1 MHRIGWIVAPL
12 LMVAFAADTAVAG
25 GYGKCSSANTQ
36 ECLDLMAK
44 KLKNRGW
51 IGVEINDSSGSMQI
65 SRVLPDSPAQKAG
78 LAAGDVLFA
87 VNGVQYAESNQDTL
101 SAIREKMTPGT
112 TFTFT
117 ILKGGKDKVD
127 VPITLATMPE
137 EVMAAMIGK
146 HLLEAHL
153 TAEKVADAK

>member
-1 MHRIGWIVAPL
+1 MHRFGWILTAL
-12 LMVAFAADTAVAG
+12 LTVAFAAGPAAAG

-36 ECLDLMAK
+36 ECLDAMAK
-44 KLKNRGW
+44 MYQHRGW
-51 IGVEINDSSGSMQI
+51 IGVEINDDAGSMQI
-65 SRVLPDSPAQKAG
+65 TRVLPDSPAQKAG
-78 LAAGDVLFA
+78 LVAGDVLYA

-101 SAIREKMTPGT
+101 SAIRAKMTPGS

-117 ILKGGKDKVD
+117 ILKGGKDKQD
-127 VPITLATMPE
+127 VPITLAPMPE

-153 TAEKVADAK
+153 TAEKVAEAK

>member
-1 MHRIGWIVAPL
+1 MNRIGWIVAPL
-12 LMVAFAADTAVAG
+12 LVAAVTAGTAVAG

-36 ECLDLMAK
+36 ECLEMMAT

-51 IGVEINDSSGSMQI
+51 IGVEINDASGSMEI
-65 SRVLPDSPAQKAG
+65 TRILPDSPAQKAG

-87 VNGVQYAESNQDTL
+87 VNGVQYSESNQDTL
-101 SAIREKMTPGT
+101 SAIREQMTPGT

-117 ILKGGKDKVD
+117 ILKGGTDKED
-127 VPITLATMPE
+127 VPISLAKMPE

-153 TAEKVADAK
+153 TAEKVAEAK

>member
-1 MHRIGWIVAPL
+1 MHRIGWILAPL
-12 LMVAFAADTAVAG
+12 VAAVVAAGPAVAG

-36 ECLDLMAK
+36 ECLDMMAK

-51 IGVEINDSSGSMQI
+51 IGVEINDASGSMQI
-65 SRVLPDSPAQKAG
+65 TRVLPDSPAKAAG
-78 LAAGDVLFA
+78 IAAGDVLYA

-101 SAIREKMTPGT
+101 SAIREKMTPGS

-117 ILKGGKDKVD
+117 ILKGGTDKQEVA
-127 VPITLATMPE
+127 ITLAKMPE

>member
-1 MHRIGWIVAPL
+1 M
-12 LMVAFAADTAVAG
+12 
-25 GYGKCSSANTQ
+25 
-36 ECLDLMAK
+36 MAK
-44 KLKNRGW
+44 KLNNRGW
-51 IGVEINDSSGSMQI
+51 IGVEISDSKGSMEI
-65 SRVLPDSPAQKAG
+65 TRVLEGSPAQAAG
-78 LAAGDVLFA
+78 LAAGDVLYA

-101 SAIREKMTPGT
+101 SAIREKMTPGS

-117 ILKGGKDKVD
+117 ILKGGANKQD
-127 VPITLATMPE
+127 VTITLAKMPE